1 MRRSDREITDYD
13 KMLEIAKKCDCLRL
27 GLLDDNEVYIVPL
40 NFGLEDCNGKL
51 VMYCHGAL
59 EGRKIELINRNGK
72 ASFEMDRK
80 HELVEGHNACSYSY
94 KYQSIMGTAAVEI
107 VENSEEKAHGL
118 SVLMSHYSDNFLGE
132 FQKEMLDS
140 VSVIKIIADKWS
152 CKEH

>member
-1 MRRSDREITDYD
+1 MRRNDRKVTDSVKIEEVIKQCTCCRIGFYN
-13 KMLEIAKKCDCLRL
+13 E
-27 GLLDDNEVYIVPL
+27 GEVYIVPL
-40 NFGLEDCNGKL
+40 NFGYEIRDNS
-51 VMYCHGAL
+51 YIFYFHGAS

-94 KYQSIMGTAAVEI
+94 KYQSIIGTAAVEI

-118 SVLMSHYSDNFLGE
+118 SVLMSHYSDNFFGG